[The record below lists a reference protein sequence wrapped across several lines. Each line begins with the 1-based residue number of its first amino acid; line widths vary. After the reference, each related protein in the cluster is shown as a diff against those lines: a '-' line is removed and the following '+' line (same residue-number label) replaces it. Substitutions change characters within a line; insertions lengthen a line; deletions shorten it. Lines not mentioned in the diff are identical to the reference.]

1 MAYYEVMQ
9 LHRKLHDL
17 SIKHIYERT
26 NYKAVL
32 EIDCNYGFL
41 DIVVT
46 QYNEST
52 HDFLEVEGLVDEMG
66 LAIVK
71 KFLSVE
77 ELLEAL
83 NDMGVI

>member
-17 SIKHIYERT
+17 SVKHTYKRT
-26 NYKAVL
+26 NAKAVI
-32 EIDCNYGFL
+32 EVDTIYGFP
-41 DIVVT
+41 DIVAT
-46 QYNEST
+46 QYTSVN
-52 HDFLEVEGLVDEMG
+52 HDFLEVGGLVDEMG

-77 ELLEAL
+77 ELLEIL
-83 NDMGVI
+83 NDMAVI